1 MNVKYIVK
9 REYLNNDIFGIKPR
23 AMSDEVK
30 EFDTLKEALDYLKR
44 FNSIVTY
51 TDLLLSF
58 KSKLDV
64 LSITKLHFCDGEN
77 VDYETLDYYC
87 EV

>member
-9 REYLNNDIFGIKPR
+9 REYLNNDIFGIRSR

-51 TDLLLSF
+51 TDLLLS
-58 KSKLDV
+58 SKKEFDV
-64 LSITKLHFCDGEN
+64 LSITKVQVCDGEN